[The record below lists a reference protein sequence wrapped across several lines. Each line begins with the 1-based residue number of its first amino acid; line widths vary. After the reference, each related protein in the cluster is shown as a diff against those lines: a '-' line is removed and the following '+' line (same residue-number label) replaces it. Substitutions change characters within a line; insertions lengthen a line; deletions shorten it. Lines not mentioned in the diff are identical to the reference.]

1 MARFVLLASLAGV
14 ATALGPA
21 FSPSAATC
29 SGVHTLAVG
38 MLNGKRSVE
47 ANLVTAVEDQVGG
60 PRPLHS

>member
-38 MLNGKRSVE
+38 MLN
-47 ANLVTAVEDQVGG
+47 
-60 PRPLHS
+60 